1 MAHFRRSGQSVPTG
15 DATSS
20 ARRLHGVSLTDILDA
35 KMGFERVD
43 SGSPRLGWLVNFQPT
58 TVDIGSEDTPNG
70 KSAVY
75 LYFLDDAGG
84 YFKSTVIY
92 SPYFYV
98 QCSGREGE
106 VDEYLKKRLQSTLQ
120 SSAIVLKEDLSLANH
135 LSGQKATLIKL
146 WFSNV
151 QDLLTARRMLM
162 PIIQSNQ
169 KHIAEEGEPD
179 DLNQLSAE
187 SLLIDVKEHDVP
199 YHVRVCI
206 DLDIRAGKW
215 YEVIP
220 PSAQSNEQSVHLKED
235 VERLERADPVVMAFD
250 IETTKLPLKFP
261 DSKTDA
267 IMMISYMIDGRG
279 YLVTNREIVSQDIED
294 FEYTPKPE
302 FKGEFTIFNEPT
314 EKDVILRFFE
324 HINDER
330 PTVIATFNGD
340 LFDWPFVD
348 ARAAINGLNMYEE
361 IGFQADSEGEYKSA
375 HCVHM
380 DCFRWVKRDSYLP
393 QGSQGLKAVTTAKLG
408 YNPLEIDPEQM
419 TPYAREKP
427 QVLSEYSV
435 SDAVATYYLY
445 MKYVHPFVFSLCT
458 IIPLRPDE
466 VLRKG
471 TGTLCE
477 MLLMVQAYMRNI
489 VFPHKHSDPPERYY
503 NGHLIE
509 SETYV
514 GGHVESLEAGVFRA
528 DIPTDFNV
536 STQAIDNL
544 LDQLDAALMF
554 TITKELNLDPKD
566 VKNLDAIKHEIQ
578 QQLRKIREQPK
589 RKEEPHIYHV
599 DVASMYPNIMTSNRL
614 QPDSMKSERD
624 CAMCDFN
631 VPSKTCDRRLPW
643 AWRGEFYPAKR
654 GEILMIQEKLR
665 DERFPKPKGENGWR
679 SFSELSQ
686 TEQLAMQRKR
696 IADYSRKVY
705 HKMRDSETI
714 EREAII
720 CQRENPFYVNTVR
733 DFRDRRY
740 DFKSKQKTWKQNMS
754 KATNAADKEYAS
766 KMVILFDSLQL
777 AHKVILNSFY
787 GYVMRKGSR
796 WYSIE
801 TAGVTCLTGATI
813 IQLARSMVERLGRPL
828 ELDTDGIWCILP
840 KSFPGDMT
848 FELTSGK
855 KIQFAYPCVMLN
867 HLVHEQFT
875 NHQYQTLVDEKN
887 LVWETSSD
895 NSIFFEIDGP
905 YKAMMLPSSRE
916 EGKGLKKRYAVFNFD
931 GSLAELK
938 GFELKRRGE
947 LQLIKTFQSQLFS
960 QFLKGHDLKSC
971 YDAVAK
977 VANSWLDV
985 LDSKGINIEDMD
997 LMSLISENKS
1007 MSKSLEEYGTQK
1019 SSSICT
1025 ARRLAEFLGKEMV
1038 RDKGLACRY
1047 IISAEPAHEPVTNR
1061 AIPLQIFEAPPAKK
1075 QEFLR
1080 KWLKKPHLDDFGP
1093 RAILDWA
1100 YYKERLS
1107 ATIQKLIV
1115 IPAARQRIPN
1125 PVPRVPPPVWLLKK
1139 IAVENDT
1146 MKQQTIDFT
1155 KTTKEKANLWGSQ
1168 SNQNE
1173 CYVDIGSPESE
1184 SMSALL
1190 EIEDLPGTKKS
1201 NLPRKAVVKRKAYG
1215 IPSPAS
1221 SSDDEEDVVAE
1232 RAPNPDVDYRA
1243 WIIYMKRVWKKQKE
1257 QYAARVQLFGSSR
1270 SGRTAKGVQSMMRQQ
1285 TESAWRGAGGIWHIL
1300 QLSPASETGKVKAV
1314 AHVNGRLQ
1322 KIQINV
1328 PRQLYILVR
1337 QGQSLPS
1344 HFLRSH
1350 KFSLE
1355 KSSDILPSGLTS
1367 SDLYKVTMPEH
1378 QFQEEQATINGL
1390 FNCKAI
1396 KQVFEMKV
1404 SCVDRVLLKLGS
1416 YCRLD
1421 GGNKPGLLGKGLDR
1435 GFDLDWLVPTSPAPQ
1450 SLGSSSKK
1458 GNAASQA
1465 CLQASSLLWSGMEYA
1480 FVFHNEVHGH
1490 HIVTLIA
1497 SWSPKV
1503 TSLEFSARHV
1513 GNSEDWSSH
1522 LGSEYSAQLEL
1533 HQPEQPLFPFP
1544 QALDVQPPQMFE
1556 NIRKFWSAVSKQIS
1570 DLLVNK
1576 SRNAMTVVSCD
1587 RGSGWI
1593 MPRVRVLSEI
1603 PHLSMVGSGSYAN
1616 GTPALPSIGW
1626 QVSLARRVSKTF
1638 LRSQFNLDSMRVMS
1652 VHTNIPV
1659 SNIPLGADIRS
1670 AIDIIYARK
1679 LQEAHHVLWWGEATS
1694 NAELSVIDLNNAEQS
1709 GADSASDGIG
1719 VYPHVCLDMSVSNL
1733 VVNTILTSSFLMAAE
1748 GGTTIADPEF
1758 VVDAF
1763 SPVAWR
1769 CLVAITKDWW
1779 IKASFGDETADLC
1792 VQQLAGWVATP
1803 SSRLWSPKLAHQIKT
1818 LSNKALSQFTHELRK
1833 FGTTVVH
1840 SERDGQRIVLAT
1852 TKKSAP
1858 TALGFGGLV
1867 VKETKSKEQ
1876 FTYLDISVN
1885 EVWDFLIWMN
1895 SKNYCGRLL
1904 TSSSSSALDSMGD
1917 MEFFSAWQIADYLPS
1932 ILQDEFNE
1940 WVLQYMAIVAEAKD
1954 SAIGTGSALSSIRED
1969 PLDNSPKVSRTIPPN
1984 FTAGCLM
1991 RLEKPLSN
1999 RVRQLQSRYIDS
2011 VARQQQEKA
2020 FGLPKRAGSRI
2031 NSRPDPPVLSFVKT
2045 LLAVLSSSADNS
2057 EFIKLRRSLLAI
2069 LHVGDFDTSS
2079 EFTDP
2084 AAKLIVTDIV
2094 CIGCMSCLDIDVCH
2108 PQPAD
2113 STKFAFQCPRCAAE
2127 LDRVFLEEKL
2137 VQMLVTVV
2145 AAFQLQDLKCMKC
2158 NKIRASNMAQ
2168 YCSCSGQ
2175 FQNTFSVHDMREKLD
2190 VYRQV
2195 GRFYELRLLNDLIAQ
2210 Y

>member
-1 MAHFRRSGQSVPTG
+1 M
-15 DATSS
+15 
-20 ARRLHGVSLTDILDA
+20 SLTDMLDA
-35 KMGFERVD
+35 KMGFERVE
-43 SGSPRLGWLVNFQPT
+43 SGAPRLGWLVNFQPT
-58 TVDIGSEDTPNG
+58 TVDIGSEDSPNG
-70 KSAVY
+70 KSAID

-84 YFKSTVIY
+84 YFKGTLKY
-92 SPYFYV
+92 NPYFYI
-98 QCSGREGE
+98 QCSGREAE
-106 VDEYLKKRLQSTLQ
+106 VDEYLRERLQSTLLN
-120 SSAIVLKEDLSLANH
+120 SAVVVKEDLSLDNH
-135 LSGQKATLIKL
+135 LTGQKATLIKL
-146 WFSNV
+146 SFNNV

-162 PIIQSNQ
+162 PVIQSNQ
-169 KHIAEEGEPD
+169 KRIAEEGEPD
-179 DLNQLSAE
+179 EFAQLPAE

-215 YEVIP
+215 YEVLF
-220 PSAQSNEQSVHLKED
+220 PSAQSSQQSVSLKED
-235 VERLERADPVVMAFD
+235 VDRLERAEPVVMAFD
-250 IETTKLPLKFP
+250 IETMKLPLKFP

-302 FKGEFTIFNEPT
+302 FKGEFTIFNEAT
-314 EKDVILRFFE
+314 ERDVILRFFE

-340 LFDWPFVD
+340 SFDWPYVD
-348 ARAAINGLNMYEE
+348 ARAAIHGLNMYEE
-361 IGFQADSEGEYKSA
+361 IGFRVDNEGEYKSA

-408 YNPLEIDPEQM
+408 YNPLEIDPELM

-477 MLLMVQAYMRNI
+477 MLLMVQAYLRNI
-489 VFPHKHSDPPERYY
+489 VLPHKHSDPPERYY

-514 GGHVESLEAGVFRA
+514 GGHVESLEAGVFRS

-536 STQAIDNL
+536 STQAIDEL

-566 VKNLDAIKHEIQ
+566 VKNYGAIKHEIE
-578 QQLRKIREQPK
+578 QQLRSLREEPK
-589 RKEEPHIYHV
+589 RKEEPLIYHV

-631 VPSKTCDRRLPW
+631 VPGKNCDRRLPW
-643 AWRGEFYPAKR
+643 AWRGEFYPAKK

-665 DERFPKPKGENGWR
+665 DERFPKPNGENGWR
-679 SFSELSQ
+679 SFSQLDQ
-686 TEQLAMQRKR
+686 TEQLALQRKR

-740 DFKSKQKTWKQNMS
+740 DFKGKQKTWKQNMS
-754 KATNAADKEYAS
+754 KASNAADKEYAS

-840 KSFPGDMT
+840 KSFPGDMA
-848 FELTSGK
+848 FELNNGK

-867 HLVHEQFT
+867 HLVHEKFT
-875 NHQYQTLVDEKN
+875 NHQYQTLIDEEN

-895 NSIFFEIDGP
+895 NSIFFEVDGP

-960 QFLKGHDLKSC
+960 QFLEGNDLKTC
-971 YDAVAK
+971 YDAVAR

-985 LDSKGINIEDMD
+985 LDSKGKNIEDID

-1038 RDKGLACRY
+1038 KDKGLACRY

-1061 AIPLQIFEAPPAKK
+1061 AIPLQIFEASPAKK
-1075 QEFLR
+1075 QEYLR
-1080 KWLKKPHLDDFGP
+1080 KWLKKPHLDNFDP

-1100 YYKERLS
+1100 YYRERLS

-1115 IPAARQRIPN
+1115 IPAARQNIPN
-1125 PVPRVPPPVWLLKK
+1125 PVPRVQPPVWLLKR

-1146 MKQQTIDFT
+1146 MKQQVIGFT
-1155 KTTKEKANLWGSQ
+1155 KTTKENANLWGSQ
-1168 SNQNE
+1168 RNDNE
-1173 CYVDIGSPESE
+1173 YAEGFDSPESE
-1184 SMSALL
+1184 PVDALL
-1190 EIEDLPGTKKS
+1190 EIEDLPGAKKS
-1201 NLPRKAVVKRKAYG
+1201 TLPRKAVVKRKAPG

-1221 SSDDEEDVVAE
+1221 SSDDEEDSVAE
-1232 RAPNPDVDYRA
+1232 RAPNPDVDYSA
-1243 WIIYMKRVWKKQKE
+1243 WIMYMKGVWRKQKE
-1257 QYAARVQLFGSSR
+1257 QYAARLQLFGSNR
-1270 SGRTAKGVQSMMRQQ
+1270 SGRSTKGIQSLMRQQ
-1285 TESAWRGAGGIWHIL
+1285 TESAWKGAGGIWHIL
-1300 QLSPASETGKVKAV
+1300 QLSPATEAGKVKAV

-1337 QGQSLPS
+1337 EGHNLPS
-1344 HFLRSH
+1344 HLLESH

-1355 KSSDILPSGLTS
+1355 KSSDILPSGHAS
-1367 SDLYKVTMPEH
+1367 SNLFKVTMPEH
-1378 QFQEEQATINGL
+1378 QLQEEQTSVNGL
-1390 FNCKAI
+1390 LKSKAI
-1396 KQVFEMKV
+1396 EQIFELQI
-1404 SCVDRVLLKLGS
+1404 SCVDRALLKLGS

-1421 GGNKPGLLGKGLDR
+1421 GGNKPGLLGKGLDA
-1435 GFDLDWLVPTSPAPQ
+1435 GFDLDWLKPASPAPQ
-1450 SLGSSSKK
+1450 GLGSSSKK
-1458 GNAASQA
+1458 ENAASLA
-1465 CLQASSLLWSGMEYA
+1465 CLQASSLLWSRLDYA

-1490 HIVTLIA
+1490 HIVTLMT
-1497 SWSPKV
+1497 SWSPRV
-1503 TSLEFSARHV
+1503 TSLEYSVRHV
-1513 GNSEDWSSH
+1513 GNSENWSSH
-1522 LGSEYSAQLEL
+1522 LGPEYSTQLEL
-1533 HQPEQPLFPFP
+1533 HKPEQPLFSFP
-1544 QALDVQPPQMFE
+1544 EALDVSPPQVFE
-1556 NIRKFWSAVSKQIS
+1556 NVRKFWSAVSKNIT
-1570 DLLVNK
+1570 DLLANK
-1576 SRNAMTVVSCD
+1576 SRNTMTVVSCD

-1593 MPRVRVLSEI
+1593 MPRVRVLSDI
-1603 PHLSMVGSGSYAN
+1603 PHMNIAGSGSHAN
-1616 GTPALPSIGW
+1616 GSSALPSIGW
-1626 QVSLARRVSKTF
+1626 QVPLARRVSKTF
-1638 LRSQFNLDSMRVMS
+1638 LRTQFKLDSMRVMS

-1659 SNIPLGADIRS
+1659 SNIPLGNDIRS
-1670 AIDIIYARK
+1670 AIDIMYARK
-1679 LQEAHHVLWWGEATS
+1679 LQEAHHVLWWGEASS
-1694 NAELSVIDLNNAEQS
+1694 NAELSVIDLNNAERS
-1709 GADSASDGIG
+1709 AADATSDGVG

-1748 GGTTIADPEF
+1748 GGTSFADPEF

-1763 SPVAWR
+1763 SPVAWG

-1779 IKASFGDETADLC
+1779 TKASFGDECADLC
-1792 VQQLAGWVATP
+1792 VQQLAGWVVAP

-1852 TKKSAP
+1852 TKKSAA

-1867 VKETKSKEQ
+1867 VKETKSKDQ

-1904 TSSSSSALDSMGD
+1904 SGSSSSSALESMGD
-1917 MEFFSAWQIADYLPS
+1917 MEYFSKWQIADYLPP

-1940 WVLQYMAIVAEAKD
+1940 WVLQFMAIVAEAKD
-1954 SAIGTGSALSSIRED
+1954 AIIGAGSSSSSLND
-1969 PLDNSPKVSRTIPPN
+1969 TPTDSSFKVGRTINSN
-1984 FTAGCLM
+1984 FTIGCLS
-1991 RLEKPLSN
+1991 RLEKPLLN

-2011 VARQQQEKA
+2011 VVRQQEEEI
-2020 FGLPKRAGSRI
+2020 FGLPKRAGSRR
-2031 NSRPDPPVLSFVKT
+2031 NSRPDPPVLALVKT
-2045 LLAVLSSSADNS
+2045 LLAVLSSTADTS
-2057 EFIKLRRSLLAI
+2057 GYVKLRRELLAI
-2069 LHVGDFDTSS
+2069 LQVGDFDAAS

-2084 AAKLIVTDIV
+2084 AAKLIVTDII
-2094 CIGCMSCLDIDVCH
+2094 CMGCMSCVDVDVCH

-2113 STKFAFQCPRCAAE
+2113 STKFAFQCPRCATE

-2137 VQMLVTVV
+2137 VQMLVTAVTSY
-2145 AAFQLQDLKCMKC
+2145 QLQDLKCMKC
-2158 NKIRASNMAQ
+2158 GKIRASNMAQ
-2168 YCSCSGQ
+2168 YCACSGR
-2175 FQNTFSVHDMREKLD
+2175 FQNTISVLNMREQLD

-2195 GRFYELRLLNDLIAQ
+2195 GKFYELRLLNDLILQ